1 VKSNSGSQTNA
12 DIQFITED
20 PDSTSDTVSF
30 SSLLGNTL
38 PDSEEASLRTRINKR
53 GFGVQA
59 DIQPSLGR
67 PYIRAVKVD
76 ARITNRS
83 TTSIS

>member
-1 VKSNSGSQTNA
+1 
-12 DIQFITED
+12 
-20 PDSTSDTVSF
+20 
-30 SSLLGNTL
+30 LLGNTL